1 MKKLALNSAY
11 CLQETHIKHKGR
23 LKIKVWKRYIGSF
36 ALVGGPY
43 PFPSCPVAYLAIHLP
58 GQPMRLA
65 WRDAPWMKTV
75 LHLSSL
81 FVSPPS
87 LVTQLVKNLPTLKK
101 KKRKICPQCRRPGF
115 DPWIG
120 KIPWRREKLPTP
132 VFWPGEFCGPYSP
145 WGRKELDTPENF
157 HFHFPASPTTLPPGL
172 AAHTGGMVCFGGGR
186 GYRPAQ
192 RPAGR

>member
-1 MKKLALNSAY
+1 MCPGGGSLPISFLSS
-11 CLQETHIKHKGR
+11 CIP
-23 LKIKVWKRYIGSF
+23 RYPPPRPAREAG
-36 ALVGGPY
+36 LER
-43 PFPSCPVAYLAIHLP
+43 CPVDEDRSSFIKPFCVSAFP
-58 GQPMRLA
+58 GDSVGKESA
-65 WRDAPWMKTV
+65 HV
-75 LHLSSL
+75 
-81 FVSPPS
+81 
-87 LVTQLVKNLPTLKK
+87 KK
-101 KKRKICPQCRRPGF
+101 KKKKICPQCRRPGF

-132 VFWPGEFCGPYSP
+132 VFWPGEFRGPYSP